1 MATPQTGNEKALD
14 LRPGARG
21 RRDHDGSE
29 ETIKIQ
35 PIKDGAKEVMKL
47 MRKAETAKIEAN
59 DAFKLLAERS
69 GTNVSNLKKLFKASL
84 KGNYADVRRDIDQQ
98 SVLFESVGE
107 ISAGGKGAGE

>member
-1 MATPQTGNEKALD
+1 MEPTQQERALD

-21 RRDHDGSE
+21 RKDRDGTE
-29 ETIKIQ
+29 ETIKIK
-35 PIKDGAKEVMKL
+35 PIKDASKEVMKL
-47 MRKAETAKIEAN
+47 LRRAETAKTECD

-98 SVLFESVGE
+98 SVIFEQVGE
-107 ISAGGKGAGE
+107 ISSGKASDGAGE